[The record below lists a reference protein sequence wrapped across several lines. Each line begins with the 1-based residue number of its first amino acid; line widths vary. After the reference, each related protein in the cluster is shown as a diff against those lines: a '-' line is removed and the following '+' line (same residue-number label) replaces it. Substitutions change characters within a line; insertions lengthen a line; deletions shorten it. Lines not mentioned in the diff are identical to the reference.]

1 MLGKRVLVIDD
12 EENLR
17 HYLQMVLGEAGYQ
30 VATASDGAEGL
41 EKMQRQAWDIILCD
55 IRMPRMDGM
64 AFLKEAKT
72 RGMDGRIIMMSAYG
86 TVASAVEAMKIGA
99 YDYVSKPFNADEI
112 ILTIKKAEERE
123 RLREENIRLKQD
135 AQRDYGLENI
145 VAKSEA
151 MRKIFDLIKKVA
163 RYKSSVLITGESGTG
178 KELVARAIHYNSDRK
193 DKPLISINCGAIP
206 ENLLESELFGH
217 VKGAFTDA
225 VRTKKGLFEM
235 AHQGTMF
242 LDEVGELPQSLQVKL
257 LRVLQDG
264 EIRRVGDTISSQVDV
279 SLIAATGKD
288 LAAEVKNNRF
298 REDLYYR
305 LNVLPIL
312 LPPLRERKEDIPCLV
327 EHFIELYNKKLGL
340 RIKGASEKT
349 MDHFLQY
356 SWPGNVRELENIIE
370 RAMILA
376 EGDTISAEVLMS
388 HTREEDRGPGTVP
401 AGLSIKKNAKEME
414 IRLIKGAL
422 KKTGGNRLQ
431 AARILEISHK
441 ALLYKLKDYGL
452 EDYGKGSE
460 IVK

>member
-1 MLGKRVLVIDD
+1 VLGKRVLVIDD

-17 HYLQMVLGEAGYQ
+17 HYLQMVLGEAGYL

-41 EKMQRQAWDIILCD
+41 EKMLHQAWDIILCD
-55 IRMPRMDGM
+55 IRMPQMDGM
-64 AFLKEAKT
+64 AFLQEAKVKGLEGT
-72 RGMDGRIIMMSAYG
+72 IIMMSAYG
-86 TVASAVEAMKIGA
+86 TVDTAVEAMKIGA
-99 YDYVSKPFNADEI
+99 YDYISKPFNADEI

-123 RLREENIRLKQD
+123 RLREENIRLKQEV
-135 AQRDYGLENI
+135 QQDYGLENI

-151 MRKIFDLIKKVA
+151 MRKIFDLIRKVA

-206 ENLLESELFGH
+206 ENLLETELFGH

-225 VRTKKGLFEM
+225 VKTKKGLFEM

-305 LNVLPIL
+305 LNVLPIH
-312 LPPLRERKEDIPCLV
+312 LPPLRERKEDIPFLV

-340 RIKGASEKT
+340 RIKGASKQA
-349 MDHFLQY
+349 MDRFLQY
-356 SWPGNVRELENIIE
+356 PWPGNVRELENIIE

-376 EGDTISAEVLMS
+376 EGDAISAEVLLS
-388 HTREEDRGPGTVP
+388 QTQKDKGPSPDP
-401 AGLSIKKNAKEME
+401 AGLSIKKSAREME
-414 IRLIKGAL
+414 IRLIKEAL
-422 KKTGGNRLQ
+422 EKTGGNRLQ

-441 ALLYKLKDYGL
+441 ALLYKLKEYGL
-452 EDYGKGSE
+452 ENYGKGGAR
-460 IVK
+460 

>member
-1 MLGKRVLVIDD
+1 MGKRVLVIDD

-72 RGMDGRIIMMSAYG
+72 RGMDGTIIMMSAYG
-86 TVASAVEAMKIGA
+86 TVDSAVEAMKIGA